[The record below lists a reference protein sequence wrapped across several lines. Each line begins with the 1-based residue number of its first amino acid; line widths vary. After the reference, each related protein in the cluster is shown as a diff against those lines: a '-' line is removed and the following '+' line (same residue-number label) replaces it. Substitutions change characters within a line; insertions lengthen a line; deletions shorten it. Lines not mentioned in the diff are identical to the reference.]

1 MISNR
6 ETKRQNRI
14 THQVPKALP
23 AHVYPLVPP
32 HDASGL
38 TLPVPAVQVPK
49 ADWQPAPQ

>member
-1 MISNR
+1 M
-6 ETKRQNRI
+6 
-14 THQVPKALP
+14 PKALP

-32 HDASGL
+32 HVASGL